1 MSYQG
6 ARARPM
12 ASESGRVFEVSRV
25 AIGPDG
31 RISRVLWSEV
41 GAKSDADV
49 GARFVVAAADVVDA
63 IHAGARV
70 AAVFE
75 GRGEPLPER
84 ILVVVEHDDGQE
96 SLAFEDGPSP
106 GREMSDIATLVA

>member
-1 MSYQG
+1 MTYQG

-12 ASESGRVFEVSRV
+12 ASESGRAFEVSKV

-31 RISRVLWSEV
+31 AISRVLWSEV

-49 GARFVVAAADVVDA
+49 GARFVVAASDVVDA

-75 GRGEPLPER
+75 SRDEPLPER
-84 ILVVVEHDDGQE
+84 NFVVIEHDDGHE
-96 SLAFEDGPSP
+96 SLAFEDGPST
-106 GREMSDIATLVA
+106 GRELSDIVALEA

>member
-1 MSYQG
+1 
-6 ARARPM
+6 M
-12 ASESGRVFEVSRV
+12 ASESGRAFEVSRV
-25 AIGPDG
+25 AVGPDG
-31 RISRVLWSEV
+31 TISRVLWSEV

-49 GARFVVAAADVVDA
+49 GARVLASVSEVLDA

-75 GRGEPLPER
+75 GRDEPLPER
-84 ILVVVEHDDGQE
+84 IFVVVEHEDGHE

-106 GREMSDIATLVA
+106 GREMSDILALD

>member
-1 MSYQG
+1 MTYQG

-12 ASESGRVFEVSRV
+12 ASESGRAFEVSRI
-25 AIGPDG
+25 ALGPDG

-41 GAKSDADV
+41 GALSDADV
-49 GARFVVAAADVVDA
+49 GARVLAPASEVVDA

-75 GRGEPLPER
+75 GRDEPLPER
-84 ILVVVEHDDGQE
+84 IFVVVEHDDGHE
-96 SLAFEDGPSP
+96 SLAFDDGPSP
-106 GREMSDIATLVA
+106 GREMGDILPLDA

>member
-1 MSYQG
+1 MTYQG
-6 ARARPM
+6 TRARPM
-12 ASESGRVFEVSRV
+12 ASESGRAFEVSRV
-25 AIGPDG
+25 AVGPDG
-31 RISRVLWSEV
+31 TISRVLWAEV

-49 GARFVVAAADVVDA
+49 GARVVAPVSEVVDA

-75 GRGEPLPER
+75 GRDEPLPER
-84 ILVVVEHDDGQE
+84 IFVLLEHADGHE

-106 GREMSDIATLVA
+106 GREMSDILELEA